1 MTQVYQATQPKAPS
15 KVTVRPEDIVPS
27 HMPSIP
33 VASAKDAAPR
43 HKPIDI
49 LHKYRFWQPNAHM
62 TTWALI
68 IDLDSDTWLLPVMEF
83 IQDHPALAPSWIIE
97 KAENGHGQIAWIIEH
112 VSHGPNSRYAPQ
124 NYARD
129 VRRALT
135 NAFDAD
141 PHFTN
146 ARCWNPCWEGWQ
158 KEQAGKVFWGRT
170 APRTLT
176 EIMVPLANA
185 GRWDTTNPLPYTPAK
200 AGTRTTESLIGA
212 QGRNDWIFH
221 STRLRHYGTV
231 RQVAQDLND
240 QLADP
245 LSVTELNGII
255 RSIEGWEAKHG
266 SRAMT
271 DTERAEHMQ
280 KQAARGAQGGS
291 KNTDAQKAA
300 RQKGK
305 DAAAVVRAAE
315 ATGRATQIRE
325 LHANGYTQKQIME
338 KLKTSRSTV
347 ARALKK

>member
-1 MTQVYQATQPKAPS
+1 MSQVYQATQPKSSS

-27 HMPSIP
+27 HMPTIP

-68 IDLDSDTWLLPVMEF
+68 IDLDSDTWLLPFMEF
-83 IQDHPALAPSWIIE
+83 IQDHPALAPSWVIE

-112 VSHGPNSRYAPQ
+112 VSHGPNSRIAPQ

-135 NAFDAD
+135 NAFDGD

-158 KEQAGKVFWGRT
+158 KEHAGNVIWGRT
-170 APRTLT
+170 TPRTLT

-185 GRWDTTNPLPYTPAK
+185 GRWDTNNPLPYTPAK
-200 AGTRTTESLIGA
+200 TGTRTTDSLHA
-212 QGRNDWIFH
+212 EGRNEWIFH
-221 STRLRHYGTV
+221 STRLRRYGTV

-245 LSVTELNGII
+245 LSVAELNGII

-271 DTERAEHMQ
+271 DQERAEHLQ
-280 KQAARGAQGGS
+280 KQAQRGAQGGS
-291 KNTDAQKAA
+291 KNTDKQQAA
-300 RQKGK
+300 RSKGPA
-305 DAAAVVRAAE
+305 AAAVVRAAE
-315 ATGRATQIRE
+315 ATGRAAQIRE
-325 LHANGYTQKQIME
+325 LYRNGYTQKQIMA
-338 KLKTSRSTV
+338 KLEISRSTV